1 MIYCRQPL
9 VLGLVKQLR
18 KKNVGFKPNTNKIK
32 RSNSRNKK
40 GDAKQAA
47 WDQVAAWYDAL
58 VGDSGS
64 DYHRKVVMPGV
75 YKLLNLPEKSKVLD
89 LACGQGVF
97 CRYLS
102 KKGFSVHG
110 VDVSKELLEC
120 ARSRSDKLIKY
131 TLADAAE
138 EELLNESSFDA
149 VVCLLALQNIEKLE
163 SVFINVSRRLN
174 PGGKFVAVVTHP
186 CFRIPR
192 QTHWGWDE
200 NKKIQYR
207 RVDHYK
213 TEIEIPIIAPP
224 FSDPNRFTV
233 TYHRPLQSYIDA
245 LSKANL
251 WVDALEEWSSNKVS
265 EPGKRSRAENRARK
279 EIPLFMAFRARL
291 ST

>member
-1 MIYCRQPL
+1 MASL
-9 VLGLVKQLR
+9 L
-18 KKNVGFKPNTNKIK
+18 KKKSFSSKPPVNKVK
-32 RSNSRNKK
+32 RSNPGKRK
-40 GDAKQAA
+40 GNAKPAA

-64 DYHRKVVMPGV
+64 DYHRKVIMPGV
-75 YKLLNLPEKSKVLD
+75 YKLLDLPEKSEILD

-110 VDVSKELLEC
+110 VDVSKELLSR

-138 EELLNESSFDA
+138 GEFLNESSFDA

-163 SVFINVSRRLN
+163 SVFLNVSRRLK

-200 NKKIQYR
+200 NKKMQYR

-213 TEIEIPIIAPP
+213 SEIEIPIIAPP
-224 FSDPNRFTV
+224 FSDPDNFTV
-233 TYHRPLQSYIDA
+233 TYHRSLQSYVEA

-251 WVDALEEWSSNKVS
+251 WIDALEEWASNKVS

-291 ST
+291 SS

>member
-1 MIYCRQPL
+1 MHRQCLAWKLENLLKNKNPARKFS
-9 VLGLVKQLR
+9 VNKTKRPNSR
-18 KKNVGFKPNTNKIK
+18 KKTNDGK
-32 RSNSRNKK
+32 S
-40 GDAKQAA
+40 AV

-64 DYHRKVVMPGV
+64 DYHQDVIMPGV
-75 YKLLNLPEKSKVLD
+75 YKLLELPEKSKVLD

-97 CRYLS
+97 CRFLS

-110 VDVSKELLEC
+110 VDVSGELIER
-120 ARSRSDKLIKY
+120 ARSRSDRLIQY
-131 TLADAAE
+131 TLADVSGDDF
-138 EELLNESSFDA
+138 LNEQSFDA

-163 SVFINVSRRLN
+163 SVFLNVSRRLN

-200 NKKIQYR
+200 DKRMQYR
-207 RVDHYK
+207 RIDHYG
-213 TEIEIPIIAPP
+213 TEMEIPIIAPP
-224 FSDPNRFTV
+224 FSNPDRFTV
-233 TYHRPLQSYIDA
+233 TYHRPLESYVHA
-245 LSKANL
+245 LAKANL
-251 WVDALEEWSSNKVS
+251 WVDGLEEWSSNKVS

-291 ST
+291 AS

>member
-1 MIYCRQPL
+1 
-9 VLGLVKQLR
+9 VKKKPVREGFPARKRKDPNPR
-18 KKNVGFKPNTNKIK
+18 KKTSDEKPAT
-32 RSNSRNKK
+32 
-40 GDAKQAA
+40 

-64 DYHRKVVMPGV
+64 DYHKEVIMPGV
-75 YKLLNLPEKSKVLD
+75 YKLLDLDEKSKVLD

-102 KKGFSVHG
+102 KKRFSVHG
-110 VDVSKELLEC
+110 VDVSKELIER
-120 ARSRSDKLIKY
+120 ARSRSDELIQY
-131 TLADAAE
+131 TLADATGDE
-138 EELLNESSFDA
+138 FLNEISFDA

-163 SVFINVSRRLN
+163 SFFINVSRCLK

-200 NKKIQYR
+200 NKRMQYR
-207 RVDHYK
+207 RIDHYG

-224 FSDPNRFTV
+224 FSDPDRFTV
-233 TYHRPLQSYIDA
+233 TYHRPLQSYIQSLA
-245 LSKANL
+245 KANL
-251 WVDALEEWSSNKVS
+251 WVDGLEEWSSNKVS

-291 ST
+291 AP

>member
-1 MIYCRQPL
+1 MSL
-9 VLGLVKQLR
+9 LK
-18 KKNVGFKPNTNKIK
+18 KKNFGSKFPVNKTK
-32 RSNSRNKK
+32 RSNPKKRN
-40 GDAKQAA
+40 GQAKSAV

-64 DYHRKVVMPGV
+64 DYHKEVIMPGV
-75 YKLLNLPEKSKVLD
+75 YKLLDLPEKSEVLD

-97 CRYLS
+97 SRYMS

-110 VDVSKELLEC
+110 VDVSQELIDRAC
-120 ARSRSDKLIKY
+120 SRSDKLIQY
-131 TLADAAE
+131 TLADATADE
-138 EELLNESSFDA
+138 FLNDLSFDA

-163 SVFINVSRRLN
+163 SFFINVARRLK

-200 NKKIQYR
+200 NKRMQYR
-207 RVDHYK
+207 RIDHYG

-224 FSDPNRFTV
+224 FSDPDRFTV
-233 TYHRPLQSYIDA
+233 TYHRPLQSYVQA
-245 LSKANL
+245 LAKANL
-251 WVDALEEWSSNKVS
+251 WVDGLEEWASNKVS

-291 ST
+291 AS

>member
-1 MIYCRQPL
+1 MSHL
-9 VLGLVKQLR
+9 K
-18 KKNVGFKPNTNKIK
+18 KKNFGAKLPVNKAK
-32 RSNSRNKK
+32 RSNPKK
-40 GDAKQAA
+40 RKSDAKSAV

-64 DYHRKVVMPGV
+64 DYHQEVIMPGV
-75 YKLLNLPEKSKVLD
+75 HKLLELPEKSKVLD

-110 VDVSKELLEC
+110 VDVSKELIER
-120 ARSRSDKLIKY
+120 ARSRSDKLIQY
-131 TLADAAE
+131 TLADATADE
-138 EELLNESSFDA
+138 FLEELSFDA

-163 SVFINVSRRLN
+163 SFFINVSRRLK

-200 NKKIQYR
+200 NKRMQYR
-207 RVDHYK
+207 RIDHYG

-224 FSDPNRFTV
+224 FSDPDRFTV
-233 TYHRPLQSYIDA
+233 TYHRPLQSYVEA

-251 WVDALEEWSSNKVS
+251 WVDGLKEWSSNKVS

-291 ST
+291 AL